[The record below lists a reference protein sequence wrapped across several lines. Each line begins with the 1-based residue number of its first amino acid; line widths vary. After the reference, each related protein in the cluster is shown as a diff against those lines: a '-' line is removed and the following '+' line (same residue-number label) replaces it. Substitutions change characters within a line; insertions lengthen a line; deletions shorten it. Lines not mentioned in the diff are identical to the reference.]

1 MGHDVKFQ
9 LERKFDFFS
18 MNEGHVYVSNEFTN
32 DSLNLKYSRA
42 ESTASSGFPAVWG
55 ISCLILKQDLNPFLF
70 FLLFLLSSSIPIT
83 DFVFFTMILACLGWV
98 ASRRSWNL
106 HEEFSPE
113 KSNSRLETE
122 RAFINHGRPSLSYS
136 CSDNIGRRKKRYFK
150 PCWS

>member
-1 MGHDVKFQ
+1 MSRIFSVLRDKYYMGHDVKFQ

-70 FLLFLLSSSIPIT
+70 FLLFLLSSSIPIM
-83 DFVFFTMILACLGWV
+83 DFVFFTVILACSWNGSRLGGAEIYTRNLAPKNQILGWKPNEL
-98 ASRRSWNL
+98 SL
-106 HEEFSPE
+106 
-113 KSNSRLETE
+113 
-122 RAFINHGRPSLSYS
+122 IMGGRV
-136 CSDNIGRRKKRYFK
+136 
-150 PCWS
+150 